1 MHDAYICLYAYLFVE
16 AAALP
21 EGTRYIKHIA
31 KNVKCD
37 ELGRVCFPQQ
47 GQLTIRLSV
56 IFSKYTTLTEKV
68 TKNIL
73 Y

>member
-37 ELGRVCFPQQ
+37 ELGRVCFPQ
-47 GQLTIRLSV
+47 
-56 IFSKYTTLTEKV
+56 
-68 TKNIL
+68 
-73 Y
+73 